1 MENVAFQRVRYFV
14 RLYFPRRVW
23 LAGRIAFSPFLK
35 MLHYL
40 YYYCYLKF
48 GDFHIYYPVLG
59 FFFLRCCFF
68 HIQRKW
74 HLFGCKFL
82 KRFLFLSVATSV
94 LAPSVFVLIP
104 LYNSN
109 RISVLALG
117 ITLPHLPALFGW
129 SSSEHLDSKWYSPTI
144 YNPEKIVVSRVHKKM
159 KTKVFL
165 VFLHRTFCIYFA
177 NIWQQHEY
185 RQGEHLLSQ

>member
-82 KRFLFLSVATSV
+82 KRFLFLPVATSV
-94 LAPSVFVLIP
+94 LAPSVFVLISCYIIP
-104 LYNSN
+104 TEFQFWLSA
-109 RISVLALG
+109 SHCPTCQPCLADHLPSIWIQSDTRLPY
-117 ITLPHLPALFGW
+117 ITL
-129 SSSEHLDSKWYSPTI
+129 
-144 YNPEKIVVSRVHKKM
+144 KKLL
-159 KTKVFL
+159 FL
-165 VFLHRTFCIYFA
+165 VYIKK
-177 NIWQQHEY
+177 
-185 RQGEHLLSQ
+185 